1 MSAGSRSNSARWPV
15 APRPFYEEAFGSWL
29 GRVAA
34 RYQLSVGTLWE
45 ISVSEEMPV
54 LGTAGWIL
62 FPAISRSALPQFAT
76 LARLDDGRLSH
87 LQTPPAWLADR
98 RCMPYCFRCLVL
110 NDADVS
116 APRWKREW
124 LDPTAE
130 FCSVHH
136 RPLETVPAS
145 VFRVSNHFDAALGA
159 ISRYREKCLFRPPA
173 ACASRINGQH

>member
-1 MSAGSRSNSARWPV
+1 MSAESRSNAAPWPV

-29 GRVAA
+29 GRVAT
-34 RYQLSVGTLWE
+34 RYQISVGTLWE
-45 ISVSEEMPV
+45 LSVSEDMPV

-62 FPAISRSALPQFAT
+62 FPTISRSALGRFAT

-87 LQTPPAWLADR
+87 IQTPPAWLADR

-136 RPLETVPAS
+136 SPLETVPAS
-145 VFRVSNHFDAALGA
+145 VFRLSNHFDAALRA
-159 ISRYREKCLFRPPA
+159 ISRYREKCLFRTTG
-173 ACASRINGQH
+173 RLR

>member
-1 MSAGSRSNSARWPV
+1 MSAGSRSSVVRWPI

-34 RYQLSVGTLWE
+34 RYQVSVAMLWE
-45 ISVSEEMPV
+45 VSTSEELPA

-62 FPAISRSALPQFAT
+62 FPPISRSALHRFAT
-76 LARLDDGRLSH
+76 LARLDDERLRH
-87 LQTPPAWLADR
+87 IQTPSAWLADR
-98 RCMPYCFRCLVL
+98 RCMPYSFRCLVL

-145 VFRVSNHFDAALGA
+145 VFRLSNHFDVALRP
-159 ISRYREKCLFRPPA
+159 ISRYREKCLFRA
-173 ACASRINGQH
+173 TCRVG

>member
-1 MSAGSRSNSARWPV
+1 LLPNLCVVECRRRCQAVVVCGPIIGGHVIAGRGVDA
-15 APRPFYEEAFGSWL
+15 ATWL
-29 GRVAA
+29 
-34 RYQLSVGTLWE
+34 
-45 ISVSEEMPV
+45 P
-54 LGTAGWIL
+54 
-62 FPAISRSALPQFAT
+62 
-76 LARLDDGRLSH
+76 
-87 LQTPPAWLADR
+87 DR

-145 VFRVSNHFDAALGA
+145 VLRLSKHFDVALRA
-159 ISRYREKCLFRPPA
+159 ISRYREKCLFRA
-173 ACASRINGQH
+173 TGRLR

>member
-1 MSAGSRSNSARWPV
+1 MSAESPSNVVPWPI

-34 RYQLSVGTLWE
+34 RYQVSVAMLWE
-45 ISVSEEMPV
+45 VATSEELPA

-62 FPAISRSALPQFAT
+62 FPPISQSAVHRFAT
-76 LARLDDGRLSH
+76 LARLDDERLRH
-87 LQTPPAWLADR
+87 IQTPSAWLIDR

-124 LDPTAE
+124 LEPTAK
-130 FCSVHH
+130 FCRVH
-136 RPLETVPAS
+136 RTLLETVPAS
-145 VFRVSNHFDAALGA
+145 VFRRSRHFGAALDA
-159 ISRYREKCLFRPPA
+159 ISRHREMRMFNNSGRLR
-173 ACASRINGQH
+173 

>member
-1 MSAGSRSNSARWPV
+1 MSAGSRSNSAPWPV

-62 FPAISRSALPQFAT
+62 FPAISHSALEAFAT
-76 LARLDDGRLSH
+76 LARLDDDRLSRI
-87 LQTPPAWLADR
+87 QTPPGWLTDR
-98 RCMPYCFRCLVL
+98 RCVPYCFRCFVL

-130 FCSVHH
+130 FCRVHH
-136 RPLETVPAS
+136 WLLETVPAS
-145 VFRVSNHFDAALGA
+145 VFRLSNHLDAAHRA
-159 ISRYREKCLFRPPA
+159 ISRYRKKCL
-173 ACASRINGQH
+173 SRGAGHLR